1 MLGGLPGSRS
11 YLAGQSGRVNS
22 KGINQLY
29 NSKLGSQ
36 SSRKIIAR
44 RSFRNQFIF
53 RGSIK

>member
-44 RSFRNQFIF
+44 RSFRNQFII
-53 RGSIK
+53 RRSIK